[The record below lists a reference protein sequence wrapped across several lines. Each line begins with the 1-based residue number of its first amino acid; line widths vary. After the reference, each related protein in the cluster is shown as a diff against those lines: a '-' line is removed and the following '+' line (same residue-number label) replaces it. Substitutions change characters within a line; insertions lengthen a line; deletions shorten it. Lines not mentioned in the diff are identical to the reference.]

1 MYSAS
6 INNLVASLKKLPSVG
21 QRTAERFVFHWLKSG
36 RLEVNQ
42 LREALDNLLKNTKSC
57 EICWNFDDTNPCR
70 ICADSRR
77 DHGHICV
84 VADPQNIPA
93 MERTGAFRG
102 TYHVLRGL
110 IEAGDEDSLKYSK
123 IRELLLRVKN
133 DKTLNII
140 TEIILA
146 LNPDLPGETTILFL
160 KREIAKINPKIKI
173 SRLAR
178 GLPMGSDLQYADE
191 ITLTSA
197 LKNRV

>member
-70 ICADSRR
+70 ICIDSRR
-77 DHGHICV
+77 DHGYICV
-84 VADPQNIPA
+84 VADPQDIPA

-102 TYHVLRGL
+102 VYHVLRGL

-133 DKTLNII
+133 DRTLNKIN
-140 TEIILA
+140 EIVLA

-160 KREIAKINPKIKI
+160 KREILKINPKIKI

-197 LKNRV
+197 LKNRI